1 MLTETS
7 WMQEFTSLYYGYF
20 TINIDSGIQDKVEAA
35 MGPDAM
41 SCRSAQ
47 GRVEPTRRLASVQ
60 TSQNGQERPL
70 LFLIRDH
77 IGTQKPRLKVGTPK
91 LLVE

>member
-20 TINIDSGIQDKVEAA
+20 TVNIDSGIQDKVEAA

-47 GRVEPTRRLASVQ
+47 GRVEQPEGL
-60 TSQNGQERPL
+60 L
-70 LFLIRDH
+70 LF
-77 IGTQKPRLKVGTPK
+77 KPPK
-91 LLVE
+91 MGKSDPSSSL